1 MLQGPSPLSWHWD
14 RLPPPGQGS
23 VQVPGSRKV
32 KDGVGQRGILE
43 PGRSLELKLPL
54 SLGHQLQELAASSS
68 ISVSSGTHM
77 LIEDK
82 PDDAADMRLGQRGLS
97 NAMKGRWASASRLQA
112 CRLTLCLPVPLDTSL
127 LFLFGLKK
135 KKKKQNNQLER
146 LRGCTELRLMNL
158 SGTQWR
164 WENASFLPPPK
175 QLDEGRRVGH
185 GCAGFLPIAGC
196 WSGH

>member
-1 MLQGPSPLSWHWD
+1 M
-14 RLPPPGQGS
+14 
-23 VQVPGSRKV
+23 
-32 KDGVGQRGILE
+32 KDGGGQRGILE

-135 KKKKQNNQLER
+135 KKNHTTS
-146 LRGCTELRLMNL
+146 LRG
-158 SGTQWR
+158 
-164 WENASFLPPPK
+164 
-175 QLDEGRRVGH
+175 
-185 GCAGFLPIAGC
+185 
-196 WSGH
+196 